1 MAKAAKIKLKKTLY
15 VGLGGTGVAAL
26 LKVKKCFIDSYGEI
40 PPMIGFL
47 AIDTDTAAFS
57 KEETSNLGASIKL
70 DASELLVCTVK
81 NALPTYRSNPTAYDW
96 VPPKNVNNLRNI
108 AGLGA
113 GQVRSNG
120 RFIAYYNYNTIQA
133 NISTAITKIHQ
144 LIPNTSKY
152 TIDTNKDGVEYA
164 TTINVFASVA
174 GGTGSGMLIDTLCL
188 INKAMKDLALQYSLY
203 PWIVLPEIFKSM
215 SNSPAMANVRY
226 NAYGAIRSLDYI
238 EHLDPNDPAINFGY
252 TTITEPLFDYAFVLN
267 NLNQAGVA
275 FDKLTDLVDVV
286 AKSAFL
292 PANKMGD
299 EISSPFDNI
308 RHQQN
313 GGVYNILDKKAWAA
327 STGSAELIYDN
338 QAVGRA
344 YAYRIIAQLCDSMSQ
359 ASSDGTE
366 DANRFV
372 DHQDVLIRENE
383 GRNDVID
390 SLILPSP
397 EYVLTIDENT
407 TINDINTYIE
417 YNTGNRVDAELQ
429 SNLSKKIE
437 NTNRE
442 FVGYLSNLLDTTTSG
457 CVDVSLQFIRSLK
470 TLISMCRDEMEEEKN
485 ELNAQNA
492 IPMQWEADLNGIK
505 RTGIGA
511 IFGSKIDEDNVEML
525 SQKLTNYVSSIRE
538 EKRRLWAIRF
548 YNDFEGTVTNYEQQL
563 QNLKA
568 HLTRIHDK
576 YSDELLRQQQLAS
589 STSKFQL
596 FLHQSDVYKV
606 SRYGLDESVKADFH
620 SHFSN
625 RGGLLQWLS
634 LSKDQVDSQIWH
646 FAKDTTPVVKAV
658 NVSIDEV
665 LSTLPEEEVIGYLEQ
680 LKVLASPLW
689 SYNTQGFNQ
698 TQLALDKFVIV
709 GVGNRDTS
717 ILSTKSEYSTIFDT
731 NGNHASFAST
741 YQKDRV
747 YVLVVEDL
755 LPIYAVNNF
764 STYKSDFEQKQAVN
778 YPMAA
783 YLDEKLNNRITS
795 ENFNVMPTIEQD
807 NILQLWVWGFVF
819 GYIHFDPDTNF
830 YWIRSRSR
838 GEAIHKYRF
847 NLNKQRD
854 VAFDIFKTEGLY
866 HEIEAL
872 LNSEISRHGNEAIN
886 QKIQSIKD
894 EETYLEQYANIS
906 PLEQANL
913 EDPKFK
919 AVLNLVN
926 QEIAIMTN

>member
-1 MAKAAKIKLKKTLY
+1 MEKAKIKLKKTLY
-15 VGLGGTGVAAL
+15 IGLGGTGVSAL

-57 KEETSNLGASIKL
+57 KEETSNSGSTIRLNP
-70 DASELLVCTVK
+70 SELLVCTVK
-81 NALPTYRSNPTAYDW
+81 NALPTYRSNPAAYDW

-120 RFIAYYNYNTIQA
+120 RFIAYYNFNTIQT
-133 NISTAITKIHQ
+133 NISSAITKIHQ

-188 INKAMKDLALQYSLY
+188 VNKSMKELALPYNLY

-215 SNSPAMANVRY
+215 SSGPAMANVRY

-252 TTITEPLFDYAFVLN
+252 TTISEPLFDYAFVIN

-275 FDKLTDLVDVV
+275 FDKIGDLIDVV

-308 RHQQN
+308 RHHQN
-313 GGVYNILDKKAWAA
+313 GGSFNILDKKAWAA

-344 YAYRIIAQLCDSMSQ
+344 YAYRVAALLCDSMSN
-359 ASSDGTE
+359 SHTDGTE
-366 DANRFV
+366 EANRFV
-372 DHQDVLIRENE
+372 DSQNVLIREND

-390 SLILPSP
+390 ALISPAP
-397 EYVLTIDENT
+397 EYVLTIDLDT
-407 TINDINTYIE
+407 TTNDINAYIE
-417 YNTGNRVDAELQ
+417 YNSGTRIDEELK
-429 SNLSKKIE
+429 SSLSRKTE

-442 FVGYLSNLLDTTTSG
+442 FEMFLSNLMDTTNSG
-457 CVDVSLQFIRSLK
+457 CVGAALQFIRSLK
-470 TLISMCRDEMEEEKN
+470 TLIGLCRNEMEREQEAFN
-485 ELNAQNA
+485 EQNG
-492 IPMQWEADLNGIK
+492 IPKQWEADLKSIR

-511 IFGSKIDEDNVEML
+511 VFGSKTDEDNVEML
-525 SQKLTNYVSSIRE
+525 TQKLTNHVTNLRE
-538 EKRRLWAIRF
+538 EKRRLWAVRF
-548 YNDFEGTVTNYEQQL
+548 YNDFEMTVSGFERQL
-563 QNLKA
+563 QNLHS
-568 HLTRIHDK
+568 HLNGIHDK

-606 SRYGLDESVKADFH
+606 SQYGMDDSIKADFH
-620 SHFSN
+620 TYFSN
-625 RGGLLQWLS
+625 AGGLLQWLS
-634 LSKDQVDSQIWH
+634 LSKEQVDAQIWN
-646 FAKDTTPVVKAV
+646 FAKRTSPVQKATG
-658 NVSIDEV
+658 VSIDDV
-665 LSTLPEEEVIGYLEQ
+665 LKAMEPDTVKNYLEQ

-689 SYNTQGFNQ
+689 SYNTQGYNQ
-698 TQLALDKFVIV
+698 TQLSLDKFVIV

-717 ILSTKSEYSTIFDT
+717 IIKTSPEYNTVFDT
-731 NGNHASFAST
+731 NGSHASFAST
-741 YQKDRV
+741 YQNDRI

-755 LPIYAVNNF
+755 LPIYAVNNY
-764 STYKSDFEQKQAVN
+764 SAYKSDYEQKQAQN

-783 YLDEKLNNRITS
+783 YLDEKLNNRIIS
-795 ENFNVMPTIEQD
+795 ENFDVMPTIEQD

-819 GYIHFDPDTNF
+819 GYIHFDPETNY
-830 YWIRSRSR
+830 YWIRSKNR
-838 GEAIHKYRF
+838 GDAIHKYRF

-866 HEIEAL
+866 HEIEEL
-872 LNSEISRHGNEAIN
+872 LNTEISRHGNEAIN
-886 QKIQSIKD
+886 QKIQQIKD
-894 EETYLEQYANIS
+894 DESYLEQYANLS
-906 PLEQANL
+906 PLEQSNL

>member
-1 MAKAAKIKLKKTLY
+1 MTRTKIKLKKTLY
-15 VGLGGTGVAAL
+15 IGLGGTGVAAL

-57 KEETSNLGASIKL
+57 KEETSNLGAPIRL
-70 DASELLVCTVK
+70 DSSELLVCTVK

-188 INKAMKDLALQYSLY
+188 INKSMKEMSIQYNLY
-203 PWIVLPEIFKSM
+203 PWIVFPEIFKSM
-215 SNSPAMANVRY
+215 SKGPAMANVRY

-275 FDKLTDLVDVV
+275 FDKLGDLVDVI

-292 PANKMGD
+292 PANKMGYD
-299 EISSPFDNI
+299 
-308 RHQQN
+308 
-313 GGVYNILDKKAWAA
+313 ILDKKAWAA
-327 STGSAELIYDN
+327 STGSAELVYNN

-344 YAYRIIAQLCDSMSQ
+344 FAYRIITQLCKSMSQ
-359 ASSDGTE
+359 AFSDGTAS
-366 DANRFV
+366 ANKFV

-383 GRNDVID
+383 GRDDVID
-390 SLILPSP
+390 SLISPAP

-407 TINDINTYIE
+407 TINDINSYID
-417 YNTGNRVDAELQ
+417 YNAGNRIDADLQ
-429 SNLSKKIE
+429 KNLTKKI
-437 NTNRE
+437 NDTNRE
-442 FVGYLSNLLDTTTSG
+442 FKNYLSDLMDNTTDG
-457 CVDVSLQFIRSLK
+457 CVGVSLQFIRSLK
-470 TLISMCRDEMEEEKN
+470 TLIGLCKEEMENEKT
-485 ELNAQNA
+485 ELNAQNS
-492 IPMQWEADLNGIK
+492 IPMQWEADLAGIK
-505 RTGIGA
+505 KTGISA
-511 IFGSKIDEDNVEML
+511 LFGSKVDEDNIDML
-525 SQKLTNYVSSIRE
+525 SQKLTNYVSSLRE

-548 YNDFEGTVTNYEQQL
+548 YNDFESTINDYEQQL
-563 QNLKA
+563 LNLKS
-568 HLTRIHDK
+568 HLRRICDK
-576 YSDELLRQQQLAS
+576 YSDELLRQQQYAS

-596 FLHQSDVYKV
+596 FLHQADVYNV
-606 SRYGLDESVKADFH
+606 SNYDLDGSIKADFH
-620 SHFSN
+620 SYFSN
-625 RGGLLQWLS
+625 RGGLAQWLS
-634 LSKDQVDSQIWH
+634 LSKEQVDTQIWN
-646 FAKDTTPVVKAV
+646 FAKETTPVVNAV

-665 LSTLPEEEVIGYLEQ
+665 LKAMTPDEVKNYLEQ

-689 SYNTQGFNQ
+689 SYNTQGYNQ

-717 ILSTKSEYSTIFDT
+717 ILATNPEYNTVFDT

-741 YQKDRV
+741 YQNDRV

-755 LPIYAVNNF
+755 LPIYAVNNY
-764 STYKSDFEQKQAVN
+764 STYKSDYEQKQAQN
-778 YPMAA
+778 YPMVA
-783 YLDEKLNNRITS
+783 YLDEKLNNRIIS

-819 GYIHFDPDTNF
+819 GYIHYDPETNY
-830 YWIRSRSR
+830 YWIRSKSR
-838 GEAIHKYRF
+838 GDAIHKYRF

-866 HEIEAL
+866 HEIEDL

-886 QKIQSIKD
+886 QKIQQIKD
-894 EETYLEQYANIS
+894 DDSYLEQYSNIS
-906 PLEQANL
+906 PLEKANL

>member
-1 MAKAAKIKLKKTLY
+1 MKIKLKKTLY
-15 VGLGGTGVAAL
+15 IGLGGTGVATL

-47 AIDTDTAAFS
+47 AIDTDTAALN
-57 KEETSNLGASIKL
+57 KEETSNLGSPIRL
-70 DASELLVCTVK
+70 EQSELLVCTVR
-81 NALPTYRSNPTAYDW
+81 NALPTYRSSPAKFDW
-96 VPPKNVNNLRNI
+96 VPPRNVNNLRNI

-113 GQVRSNG
+113 GAVRSNG
-120 RFIAYYNYNTIQA
+120 RFIAYYNFKTIQA
-133 NISTAITKIHQ
+133 NITTAINKIHQ
-144 LIPNTSKY
+144 LIPSTSKY
-152 TIDTNKDGVEYA
+152 TIDTNRDGIEYA

-188 INKAMKDLALQYSLY
+188 INKSMKEMSMQYNLY
-203 PWIVLPEIFKSM
+203 PWIVLPEIFKAM
-215 SNSPAMANVRY
+215 NNGPAMANVCY

-252 TTITEPLFDYAFVLN
+252 TTITEPLFDYAFVMN
-267 NLNQAGVA
+267 NLNQAGVV
-275 FDKLTDLVDVV
+275 FNRLSDLVDVI

-313 GGVYNILDKKAWAA
+313 GGVYDILDKKAWAA

-344 YAYRIIAQLCDSMSQ
+344 YAYRIVTQLCDSMTQ
-359 ASSDGTE
+359 VGADGTE
-366 DANRFV
+366 NANRFV
-372 DHQDVLIRENE
+372 DHQNVLIRENE

-390 SLILPSP
+390 ALISPVP

-407 TINDINTYIE
+407 TINDINNYID
-417 YNTGNRVDAELQ
+417 YNAGTRIDGELQ
-429 SNLSKKIE
+429 SNLSKKID

-442 FVGYLSNLLDTTTSG
+442 FKTFLSNLMDTTTSG
-457 CVDVSLQFIRSLK
+457 CVGVSLQFIRSLK
-470 TLISMCRDEMEEEKN
+470 TLISLCREEMVCERDN
-485 ELNAQNA
+485 FNIQNG
-492 IPMQWEADLNGIK
+492 IPIQWESDLKGIK

-511 IFGSKIDEDNVEML
+511 IFGSKVDEDNADML
-525 SQKLTNYVSSIRE
+525 TQKLTNYVTNCRE

-548 YNDFEGTVTNYEQQL
+548 YDDFVNIVSDYEQQL
-563 QNLKA
+563 KNLDSYI
-568 HLTRIHDK
+568 TRIHDK
-576 YSDELLRQQQLAS
+576 YSDELLRQQQLSS

-596 FLHQSDVYKV
+596 FLHQSDVYEV
-606 SRYGLDESVKADFH
+606 SRYGLDNSIKAEFH
-620 SHFSN
+620 THFSN
-625 RGGLLQWLS
+625 NGGLIQWLS
-634 LSKDQVDSQIWH
+634 LSKDQVDNQIWN
-646 FAKDTTPVVKAV
+646 FVKGTTPVINAV
-658 NVSIDEV
+658 NVSIDDALREMTPDMV
-665 LSTLPEEEVIGYLEQ
+665 KNYLEQ

-689 SYNTQGFNQ
+689 SYNTQGYNQ

-717 ILSTKSEYSTIFDT
+717 LLTTNSEYNTIFDT

-741 YQKDRV
+741 YQNDRI

-755 LPIYAVNNF
+755 LPIYAVNNY
-764 STYKSDFEQKQAVN
+764 STYKSDYEQKQAQK
-778 YPMAA
+778 YPMVA
-783 YLDEKLNNRITS
+783 YLDEKLNNRIIS

-819 GYIHFDPDTNF
+819 NYIHFDSETGY
-830 YWIRSRSR
+830 YWIRSRRR
-838 GEAIHKYRF
+838 GDAIHKYRF

-854 VAFDIFKTEGLY
+854 VAFDIFKTEGLF
-866 HEIEAL
+866 HEIEDM
-872 LNSEISRHGNEAIN
+872 LNTEISRHGNEAIN
-886 QKIQSIKD
+886 QKIQQIKD
-894 EETYLEQYANIS
+894 DDSYLDSYANIS
-906 PLEQANL
+906 PLELANL
-913 EDPKFK
+913 EDPKFRS
-919 AVLNLVN
+919 VLNLVN

>member
-1 MAKAAKIKLKKTLY
+1 MKIKLKKTLY
-15 VGLGGTGVAAL
+15 IGLGGTGVATL

-47 AIDTDTAAFS
+47 AIDTDTAALN
-57 KEETSNLGASIKL
+57 KEETSNLGSPIRL
-70 DASELLVCTVK
+70 EQSELLVCTVR
-81 NALPTYRSNPTAYDW
+81 NALPTYRSSPAKFDW
-96 VPPKNVNNLRNI
+96 VPPRNVNNLRNI

-113 GQVRSNG
+113 GAVRSNG
-120 RFIAYYNYNTIQA
+120 RFIAYYNFKTIQA
-133 NISTAITKIHQ
+133 NITTAINKIHQ
-144 LIPNTSKY
+144 LIPSTSKY
-152 TIDTNKDGVEYA
+152 TIDTNRDGIEYA

-188 INKAMKDLALQYSLY
+188 INKSMKEMSMQYNLY
-203 PWIVLPEIFKSM
+203 PWIVLPEIFKAM
-215 SNSPAMANVRY
+215 NNGPAMANVCY

-252 TTITEPLFDYAFVLN
+252 TTITEPLFDYAFVMN
-267 NLNQAGVA
+267 NLNQAGVV
-275 FDKLTDLVDVV
+275 FNRLSDLVDVI

-313 GGVYNILDKKAWAA
+313 GGVYDILDKKAWAA

-344 YAYRIIAQLCDSMSQ
+344 YAYRIVTQLCDSMTQ
-359 ASSDGTE
+359 VGADGTE
-366 DANRFV
+366 NANRFV
-372 DHQDVLIRENE
+372 DHQNVLIRENE

-390 SLILPSP
+390 ALISPVP

-407 TINDINTYIE
+407 TINDINNYID
-417 YNTGNRVDAELQ
+417 YNAGTRIDGELQ
-429 SNLSKKIE
+429 SNLSKKID

-442 FVGYLSNLLDTTTSG
+442 FKTFLSNLMDTTTSG
-457 CVDVSLQFIRSLK
+457 CVGVSLQFIRSLK
-470 TLISMCRDEMEEEKN
+470 TLISLCREEMVCERDN
-485 ELNAQNA
+485 FNIQNG
-492 IPMQWEADLNGIK
+492 IPIQWESDLKGIK

-511 IFGSKIDEDNVEML
+511 IFGSKVDEDNADML
-525 SQKLTNYVSSIRE
+525 TQKLTNYVTNCRE

-548 YNDFEGTVTNYEQQL
+548 YDDFVNIVSDYEQQL
-563 QNLKA
+563 KNLDSYI
-568 HLTRIHDK
+568 TRIHDK
-576 YSDELLRQQQLAS
+576 YSDELLRQQQLSS

-596 FLHQSDVYKV
+596 FLHQSDVYEV
-606 SRYGLDESVKADFH
+606 SRYGLDDSIKAEFH
-620 SHFSN
+620 THFSN
-625 RGGLLQWLS
+625 NGGLIQWLS
-634 LSKDQVDSQIWH
+634 LSKDQVDNQIWN
-646 FAKDTTPVVKAV
+646 FVKGTTPVINAV
-658 NVSIDEV
+658 NVSIDDALREMTPDMV
-665 LSTLPEEEVIGYLEQ
+665 KNYLEQ

-689 SYNTQGFNQ
+689 SYNTQGYNQ

-717 ILSTKSEYSTIFDT
+717 LLTTNSEYNTIFDT

-741 YQKDRV
+741 YQNDRI

-755 LPIYAVNNF
+755 LPIYAVNNY
-764 STYKSDFEQKQAVN
+764 STYKSDYEQKQAQK
-778 YPMAA
+778 YPMVA
-783 YLDEKLNNRITS
+783 YLDEKLNNRIIS

-819 GYIHFDPDTNF
+819 NYIHFDSETGY
-830 YWIRSRSR
+830 YWIRSRRR
-838 GEAIHKYRF
+838 GDAIHRYRF

-866 HEIEAL
+866 HEIEDM
-872 LNSEISRHGNEAIN
+872 LNTEISRHGNEAIN
-886 QKIQSIKD
+886 QKIQQIKD
-894 EETYLEQYANIS
+894 DESYLDSYANIS
-906 PLEQANL
+906 PLELANL
-913 EDPKFK
+913 EDPKFRS
-919 AVLNLVN
+919 VLNLVN

>member
-1 MAKAAKIKLKKTLY
+1 MATAKIKLKKTLY
-15 VGLGGTGVAAL
+15 IGLGGTGVAAL
-26 LKVKKCFIDSYGEI
+26 LKVKKCFIDSYDEI

-57 KEETSNLGASIKL
+57 KEETSNLGEPIRL
-70 DASELLVCTVK
+70 DSSELLVCTVK
-81 NALPTYRSNPTAYDW
+81 NALPTYRSNPSAYDW

-113 GQVRSNG
+113 GAVRSNG
-120 RFIAYYNYNTIQA
+120 RFIAYYNFNTIQA
-133 NISTAITKIHQ
+133 NISTAVNKIHQ
-144 LIPNTSKY
+144 LIPSTSKY

-188 INKAMKDLALQYSLY
+188 INKSMKEMSMQYNLY
-203 PWIVLPEIFKSM
+203 PWIVLPEIFKAM
-215 SNSPAMANVRY
+215 NNGPAMANVRY
-226 NAYGAIRSLDYI
+226 NAYGTIRSLDYI

-275 FDKLTDLVDVV
+275 FNNLKDLVDVI

-299 EISSPFDNI
+299 EINSPFDNI

-313 GGVYNILDKKAWAA
+313 GGVYDILNKKAWAA

-344 YAYRIIAQLCDSMSQ
+344 YAYRIVAQLCDSMSQ
-359 ASSDGTE
+359 ASTDGTA

-372 DHQDVLIRENE
+372 DHQSVLIRENE

-390 SLILPSP
+390 ALISPAP

-407 TINDINTYIE
+407 TINDINSYIE
-417 YNTGNRVDAELQ
+417 YNAGIRIDGELQ

-442 FVGYLSNLLDTTTSG
+442 LESFLRNLMDTTTSG
-457 CVDVSLQFIRSLK
+457 CIGVSLQFIRSLK
-470 TLISMCRDEMEEEKN
+470 TLLSLCRDEMAGEKEKFN
-485 ELNAQNA
+485 IQTG
-492 IPMQWEADLNGIK
+492 IPMQWESDLNGIR

-511 IFGSKIDEDNVEML
+511 LLGSKLDEDNVEML
-525 SQKLTNYVSSIRE
+525 THKLTNYATSLRE

-548 YNDFEGTVTNYEQQL
+548 YNDFESTVSIYEQQL
-563 QNLKA
+563 QNL
-568 HLTRIHDK
+568 HSHITRIHDK

-596 FLHQSDVYKV
+596 YLHQSDVYKV
-606 SRYGLDESVKADFH
+606 SQYILDNSVKADFH
-620 SHFSN
+620 THFSN
-625 RGGLLQWLS
+625 NGGLIQLLS
-634 LSKDQVDSQIWH
+634 LSKEQVDTQIWN
-646 FAKDTTPVVKAV
+646 FAKGTTPVINAV
-658 NVSIDEV
+658 NVSIDKVLESMPTDEV
-665 LSTLPEEEVIGYLEQ
+665 KYYLEQ
-680 LKVLASPLW
+680 LKVLAAPLW
-689 SYNTQGFNQ
+689 SYNTQGYNQ
-698 TQLALDKFVIV
+698 TQLSLDKFVIV
-709 GVGNRDTS
+709 GIGNRDTS
-717 ILSTKSEYSTIFDT
+717 ILATSPEYNTIFDT

-741 YQKDRV
+741 YQNDRV

-755 LPIYAVNNF
+755 LPIYAVNNY
-764 STYKSDFEQKQAVN
+764 STYKSDYEQKQAQN

-783 YLDEKLNNRITS
+783 YLDEKLNNRIIS

-819 GYIHFDPDTNF
+819 GYIHFDPDTNY
-830 YWIRSRSR
+830 YWIRSKSR
-838 GEAIHKYRF
+838 GDAIHKYRF

-866 HEIEAL
+866 HEIEDL

-886 QKIQSIKD
+886 QKIQQIKD
-894 EETYLEQYANIS
+894 EDTYYEQYANIS

>member
-1 MAKAAKIKLKKTLY
+1 MAKIKLKKTLY
-15 VGLGGTGVAAL
+15 IGLGGTGVAAL

-57 KEETSNLGASIKL
+57 KEETSNLGASIRL
-70 DASELLVCTVK
+70 DSSELLVCSVQ
-81 NALPTYRSNPTAYDW
+81 NALPTYKSNPTAFDW

-120 RFIAYYNYNTIQA
+120 RFIAYYNYNKIQA
-133 NISTAITKIHQ
+133 NISTAITKVHQ

-152 TIDTNKDGVEYA
+152 TIDTNRDGVEYA
-164 TTINVFASVA
+164 TSINVFASVA

-188 INKAMKDLALQYSLY
+188 INKSMKDLALQYSLY
-203 PWIVLPEIFKSM
+203 PWIVLPEIFKSI
-215 SNSPAMANVRY
+215 SSGPAMANVRY

-252 TTITEPLFDYAFVLN
+252 TTINEPLFDYAFVLN

-275 FDKLTDLVDVV
+275 FDKLSDLVDVI

-313 GGVYNILDKKAWAA
+313 GGVYDILDKKAWAA
-327 STGSAELIYDN
+327 STGSSELIYDN

-344 YAYRIIAQLCDSMSQ
+344 YAYRIIAQLCDSMNQ
-359 ASSDGTE
+359 AISDGTE
-366 DANRFV
+366 EANKFV
-372 DHQDVLIRENE
+372 DHQNVLIRENE
-383 GRNDVID
+383 GRDDVID
-390 SLILPSP
+390 SLISSFP

-407 TINDINTYIE
+407 TINDINGYIE
-417 YNTGNRVDAELQ
+417 YNAGNRIDTELQ
-429 SNLSKKIE
+429 RNLSKKIE

-442 FVGYLSNLLDTTTSG
+442 FESFLGSLMDNTNSG
-457 CVDVSLQFIRSLK
+457 CVGVSLQFIRSLK
-470 TLISMCRDEMEEEKN
+470 TLIGLCKGEMESEK
-485 ELNAQNA
+485 ETLNAQNET
-492 IPMQWEADLNGIK
+492 PMQWESDLKGIK
-505 RTGIGA
+505 KSGISA
-511 IFGSKIDEDNVEML
+511 FFGSKVDEDNVEML
-525 SQKLTNYVSSIRE
+525 TQKLTNYVSNLRE
-538 EKRRLWAIRF
+538 EKRRIWAIRF
-548 YNDFEGTVTNYEQQL
+548 YNDFESTISSYEQQL
-563 QNLKA
+563 QNLNS
-568 HLTRIHDK
+568 HLTKIHDK

-589 STSKFQL
+589 STSKFQI
-596 FLHQSDVYKV
+596 FLHQTDVYQV
-606 SRYGLDESVKADFH
+606 SRYSLDDSIKADFH
-620 SHFSN
+620 SHFSK
-625 RGGLLQWLS
+625 RGGLVQWLS
-634 LSKDQVDSQIWH
+634 LSKDQVDTQIWN
-646 FAKDTTPVVKAV
+646 FAKDTTPVINAV
-658 NVSIDEV
+658 NVTIDEV
-665 LSTLPEEEVIGYLEQ
+665 LGQMSQEEVIGYFEQ

-689 SYNTQGFNQ
+689 SYNTQGFNK

-717 ILSTKSEYSTIFDT
+717 ILVTKPEYNRVFDT

-741 YQKDRV
+741 YQTDRV

-764 STYKSDFEQKQAVN
+764 STYKSDYEQKQAIN
-778 YPMAA
+778 HPMAA
-783 YLDEKLNNRITS
+783 YLDEKLNNRIIS

-819 GYIHFDPDTNF
+819 GYIHFDPETNY
-830 YWIRSRSR
+830 YWIRSKSR

-866 HEIEAL
+866 HEIENL
-872 LNSEISRHGNEAIN
+872 LNTEISRHGNEAIN
-886 QKIQSIKD
+886 QKIQNIKD
-894 EETYLEQYANIS
+894 EDSYLDTYANIS
-906 PLEQANL
+906 PLEQSNL

>member
-1 MAKAAKIKLKKTLY
+1 MATAKIKLKKTLY
-15 VGLGGTGVAAL
+15 VGLGGTGVATL

-57 KEETSNLGASIKL
+57 KEETSNLNTPIRL
-70 DASELLVCTVK
+70 DQNELLVCTVK
-81 NALPTYRSNPTAYDW
+81 NALPTYKSNPTTYDW

-120 RFIAYYNYNTIQA
+120 RFIAYYNFNTIQA

-144 LIPNTSKY
+144 LIPHTSKY
-152 TIDTNKDGVEYA
+152 SIDTNKDGVEYA

-188 INKAMKDLALQYSLY
+188 INKSMKDLALQYNLY
-203 PWIVLPEIFKSM
+203 PWIVLPEIFKSI
-215 SNSPAMANVRY
+215 NNGPAMANVRY

-275 FDKLTDLVDVV
+275 FNKPSDLEDVI

-313 GGVYNILDKKAWAA
+313 GGVYDILNKKAWVA

-338 QAVGRA
+338 QAIGHA
-344 YAYRIIAQLCDSMSQ
+344 YAYRIITQLCDSIRQ
-359 ASSDGTE
+359 AGSDGTE

-383 GRNDVID
+383 GRDDVID
-390 SLILPSP
+390 SLLSPAP
-397 EYVLTIDENT
+397 EYVLTIDENI
-407 TINDINTYIE
+407 TINDINGYID
-417 YNTGNRVDAELQ
+417 YNAGNRIDADIQ

-442 FVGYLSNLLDTTTSG
+442 FVTFLSNLMDNTHSG
-457 CVDVSLQFIRSLK
+457 CVGISLQFIRSLK
-470 TLISMCRDEMEEEKN
+470 TLIGLCRDEMEQEKN
-485 ELNAQNA
+485 RLNDQNA
-492 IPMQWEADLNGIK
+492 IPMQWDTDLNGIK
-505 RTGIGA
+505 KTGIAGLW
-511 IFGSKIDEDNVEML
+511 GSKVNENNVEML
-525 SQKLTNYVSSIRE
+525 TQKLTNYVSSLRE

-548 YNDFEGTVTNYEQQL
+548 YNDFENTVNSYERQL
-563 QNLKA
+563 QNLQS
-568 HLTRIHDK
+568 HLTQIHNK
-576 YSDELLRQQQLAS
+576 YADELLRQQQLAS

-606 SRYGLDESVKADFH
+606 SRYSLDDSIKTDFH
-620 SHFSN
+620 THFAGNNS
-625 RGGLLQWLS
+625 LIQWLS
-634 LSKDQVDSQIWH
+634 LSKEQIDSQMWN
-646 FAKDTTPVVKAV
+646 FAKDTAPVISAV
-658 NVSIDEV
+658 NVTIDEV
-665 LSTLPEEEVIGYLEQ
+665 LVKMAPEVVKTYLEQ

-717 ILSTKSEYSTIFDT
+717 VLSTNPEFNTAFDT

-741 YQKDRV
+741 YQNDRI
-747 YVLVVEDL
+747 YVLVVENL
-755 LPIYAVNNF
+755 LPIYAVNNY
-764 STYKSDFEQKQAVN
+764 STYKNDFEQKQANN

-783 YLDEKLNNRITS
+783 YLDEKLNNRMLS

-819 GYIHFDPDTNF
+819 GYIHFDPETDF
-830 YWIRSRSR
+830 YWIRSKSR
-838 GEAIHKYRF
+838 GDAIHKYRF

-866 HEIEAL
+866 HEIEEL
-872 LNSEISRHGNEAIN
+872 LNNEISRHGNEPIN

-894 EETYLEQYANIS
+894 EDSYLLDYADIS
-906 PLEQANL
+906 PLEKGNL
-913 EDPKFK
+913 ENPKFK
-919 AVLNLVN
+919 TVLNLVS

>member
-1 MAKAAKIKLKKTLY
+1 MAIKLKKTLY

-26 LKVKKCFIDSYGEI
+26 LKVKKCFVDSYGEV
-40 PPMIGFL
+40 PPMIGLL
-47 AIDTDTAAFS
+47 AIDTDTAALN
-57 KEETSNLGASIKL
+57 KEVTSNLGAPIKL
-70 DASELLVCTVK
+70 DSSELLVCTVS
-81 NALPTYRSNPTAYDW
+81 NALPTYRSNPNAYDW

-120 RFIAYYNYNTIQA
+120 RFIAYYNFNTIQS
-133 NISTAITKIHQ
+133 NISTAITKINQ

-152 TIDTNKDGVEYA
+152 TIDTNRDGVEYA

-188 INKAMKDLALQYSLY
+188 INKSMKDLALQCNIY
-203 PWIVLPEIFKSM
+203 PWIVLPEVFASM
-215 SNSPAMANVRY
+215 NNGPSMANVRY

-252 TTITEPLFDYAFVLN
+252 TTINEPLFDYAFVLN
-267 NLNQAGVA
+267 NLNRAGVA
-275 FDKLTDLVDVV
+275 FDKLNDLVDVI

-313 GGVYNILDKKAWAA
+313 GGVYDILNKKAWAA

-372 DHQDVLIRENE
+372 DHQNVLIRENE
-383 GRNDVID
+383 GRDDVID
-390 SLILPSP
+390 SLLSPAP

-407 TINDINTYIE
+407 TINDINGYID
-417 YNTGNRVDAELQ
+417 YNAGNRIDAGLQ
-429 SNLSKKIE
+429 ANLAQKIA
-437 NTNRE
+437 NTERE
-442 FVGYLSNLLDTTTSG
+442 FGSFLKELMDNTTNG
-457 CVDVSLQFIRSLK
+457 CVGASLQFIRSLK
-470 TLISMCRDEMEEEKN
+470 TIINLCRVEMESEK
-485 ELNAQNA
+485 ETYNAQNS
-492 IPMQWEADLNGIK
+492 IPVQWESDLVGIK
-505 RTGIGA
+505 KTGIGA
-511 IFGSKIDEDNVEML
+511 IFGSKVDEDNVEML
-525 SQKLTNYVSSIRE
+525 SQKLTNYVSSLRE
-538 EKRRLWAIRF
+538 EKRRIWAIRF
-548 YNDFEGTVTNYEQQL
+548 YNDFEATVSNYEQQL
-563 QNLKA
+563 QNLQS
-568 HLTRIHDK
+568 HLMRIHDK

-589 STSKFQL
+589 STSKFQM

-606 SRYGLDESVKADFH
+606 SSYGLDDSIKADFH
-620 SHFSN
+620 THFSQK
-625 RGGLLQWLS
+625 GGLVQWLS
-634 LSKDQVDSQIWH
+634 LSKEQVDTQIWN
-646 FAKDTTPVVKAV
+646 FAKNTAPVVGAV
-658 NVSIDEV
+658 NVSIDDV
-665 LSTLPEEEVIGYLEQ
+665 LRQMPVEEVKNYLEQ

-689 SYNTQGFNQ
+689 SYNTHGYNQ
-698 TQLALDKFVIV
+698 TQLTLDKFVII
-709 GVGNRDTS
+709 GVCDRDMS
-717 ILSTKSEYSTIFDT
+717 ILATNSEYNTIFDT

-741 YQKDRV
+741 YQNDRV

-755 LPIYAVNNF
+755 LPIYAVNNY
-764 STYKSDFEQKQAVN
+764 STYKSDFESKQAN
-778 YPMAA
+778 GHPMAA
-783 YLDEKLNNRITS
+783 YLDEKLNNRILS
-795 ENFNVMPTIEQD
+795 ENFDVMPTIEQD

-819 GYIHFDPDTNF
+819 GYIHYDDATNY
-830 YWIRSRSR
+830 YWIRSKSR

-866 HEIEAL
+866 HEIEDL
-872 LNSEISRHGNEAIN
+872 LNTEISRHGNEAIN
-886 QKIQSIKD
+886 QKIQEIKD
-894 EETYLEQYANIS
+894 QDTYLEKYANLS
-906 PLEQANL
+906 PLEQSNL

-926 QEIAIMTN
+926 QEIALMTN

>member
-1 MAKAAKIKLKKTLY
+1 M
-15 VGLGGTGVAAL
+15 AAL

-47 AIDTDTAAFS
+47 AIDTDTSAFS
-57 KEETSNLGASIKL
+57 KEETSNLGSSIKL
-70 DASELLVCTVK
+70 DASELLVCTVRH
-81 NALPTYRSNPTAYDW
+81 ALQTYRNNPAAYDW
-96 VPPKNVNNLRNI
+96 VPPRNVNNLRNI

-120 RFIAYYNYNTIQA
+120 RFIAYYNFNTIQS
-133 NISTAITKIHQ
+133 NISSAIRKIHQ
-144 LIPNTSKY
+144 LIPNSSKY
-152 TIDTNKDGVEYA
+152 SIDTNKDGVEYS
-164 TTINVFASVA
+164 TIINVFASVA
-174 GGTGSGMLIDTLCL
+174 GGTGSGMLIDVLCL
-188 INKAMKDLALQYSLY
+188 INKSMKEMALQYNLY
-203 PWIVLPEIFKSM
+203 PWIVLPEVFKSM
-215 SNSPAMANVRY
+215 NMGPAMANVRY

-252 TTITEPLFDYAFVLN
+252 TSISEPLFDYAFVLN
-267 NLNQAGVA
+267 NLNQAGVV
-275 FDKLTDLVDVV
+275 FDKLSDLVDVI

-308 RHQQN
+308 RHQQD
-313 GGVYNILDKKAWAA
+313 GGVYDILNKKAWAA

-344 YAYRIIAQLCDSMSQ
+344 FAYRIVTQLCKSMSQ
-359 ASSDGTE
+359 ATSDGTD
-366 DANRFV
+366 DANKFV
-372 DHQDVLIRENE
+372 DHQNVLIREND
-383 GRNDVID
+383 GRDDVID
-390 SLILPSP
+390 SLLSPTP

-407 TINDINTYIE
+407 TINDIDRYID
-417 YNTGNRVDAELQ
+417 YNAGKRIDDELQ
-429 SNLSKKIE
+429 NNLSKKID

-442 FVGYLSNLLDTTTSG
+442 FAVYLGNLMDNTADG
-457 CVDVSLQFIRSLK
+457 CVGVSLQFIRSLK
-470 TLISMCRDEMEEEKN
+470 TLIGLCKDEMEDEKN
-485 ELNAQNA
+485 ELNAQNT
-492 IPMQWEADLNGIK
+492 IPMQWGAELNGIK
-505 RTGIGA
+505 RTGISA
-511 IFGSKIDEDNVEML
+511 FFGSKIDEDNVDML
-525 SQKLTNYVSSIRE
+525 TQKLSNYVSSLRE

-548 YNDFEGTVTNYEQQL
+548 YNDFETTINNYEQQL
-563 QNLKA
+563 QNLKS
-568 HLTRIHDK
+568 HLRKICDK
-576 YSDELLRQQQLAS
+576 YSDDLLRQQQLAS

-596 FLHQSDVYKV
+596 FLHQTDIYNV
-606 SRYGLDESVKADFH
+606 SKYGLDDSIKADFH
-620 SHFSN
+620 SYFLN
-625 RGGLLQWLS
+625 RGGLVQWLS
-634 LSKDQVDSQIWH
+634 LSKEQVDTQIWN
-646 FAKDTTPVVKAV
+646 FAKDTAPVINAV

-665 LSTLPEEEVIGYLEQ
+665 LAQMSEEEIVGYLDQ

-717 ILSTKSEYSTIFDT
+717 ILATKPQFSTLFDT

-741 YQKDRV
+741 NQNDRV

-764 STYKSDFEQKQAVN
+764 SAYKSDFEQKQATN
-778 YPMAA
+778 HPMAA
-783 YLDEKLNNRITS
+783 YLDEKLNNRIIS

-819 GYIHFDPDTNF
+819 GYIHFDPETNY
-830 YWIRSRSR
+830 YWIRSKSR

-866 HEIEAL
+866 HEIEDL
-872 LNSEISRHGNEAIN
+872 LNAEISKHGNEAIN
-886 QKIQSIKD
+886 QKLQSIKD
-894 EETYLEQYANIS
+894 EESYLDSYANLS
-906 PLEQANL
+906 SLEQANL

-919 AVLNLVN
+919 SVLNLVN

>member
-1 MAKAAKIKLKKTLY
+1 MEKAKIKLKKTLY
-15 VGLGGTGVAAL
+15 IGLGGTGVWAL

-57 KEETSNLGASIKL
+57 KEETSNSGATIRL
-70 DASELLVCTVK
+70 NPSELLVCTVK
-81 NALPTYRSNPTAYDW
+81 NALPTYRSNPAAYDW
-96 VPPKNVNNLRNI
+96 VPPKNVNNLRSI

-120 RFIAYYNYNTIQA
+120 RFIAYYNFNTIQT
-133 NISTAITKIHQ
+133 NISSAITKIHQ

-188 INKAMKDLALQYSLY
+188 VNKSMKELALQYNLY

-215 SNSPAMANVRY
+215 SSGPAMANVRY

-252 TTITEPLFDYAFVLN
+252 TTISEPLFDYAFVIN
-267 NLNQAGVA
+267 NLNQAGIA
-275 FDKLTDLVDVV
+275 FDKIGDLIDVV

-313 GGVYNILDKKAWAA
+313 GGSFNILDKKAWAA

-344 YAYRIIAQLCDSMSQ
+344 YAYRVAALLCDSMSN
-359 ASSDGTE
+359 SHTDGTAE
-366 DANRFV
+366 ANRFV
-372 DHQDVLIRENE
+372 DSQNVLIREND

-390 SLILPSP
+390 ALISPAP
-397 EYVLTIDENT
+397 EYVLTIDLDT
-407 TINDINTYIE
+407 TIDDLNAYIE
-417 YNTGNRVDAELQ
+417 YNSGTRIDEELK
-429 SNLSKKIE
+429 SSLSRKTE

-442 FVGYLSNLLDTTTSG
+442 FEMFLSNLMDTTNSG
-457 CVDVSLQFIRSLK
+457 CVGAALQFIRSLK
-470 TLISMCRDEMEEEKN
+470 TLIGLCRSEMEREQEAFN
-485 ELNAQNA
+485 EQNG
-492 IPMQWEADLNGIK
+492 IPKQWESDLKSIR

-511 IFGSKIDEDNVEML
+511 VFGSKIDDDNVDML
-525 SQKLTNYVSSIRE
+525 TQKLTNHVTNLRE
-538 EKRRLWAIRF
+538 EKRRLWAVRF
-548 YNDFEGTVTNYEQQL
+548 YNDFEMTVSGFERQL
-563 QNLKA
+563 QNLHS
-568 HLTRIHDK
+568 HLIAIHDE
-576 YSDELLRQQQLAS
+576 YSDGLLRQQQLAS

-606 SRYGLDESVKADFH
+606 SQYGMDDSIKADFH
-620 SHFSN
+620 TYFSN
-625 RGGLLQWLS
+625 AGGLLQWLA
-634 LSKDQVDSQIWH
+634 LSKEQVDAQIWN
-646 FAKDTTPVVKAV
+646 FAKRTSPVQKAV
-658 NVSIDEV
+658 GVSIDDV
-665 LSTLPEEEVIGYLEQ
+665 LKAMAPDTVKNYLEQ

-689 SYNTQGFNQ
+689 SYNTQGYNQ
-698 TQLALDKFVIV
+698 TQLSLDKFVIV

-717 ILSTKSEYSTIFDT
+717 VIKTSPEFNTVFDT
-731 NGNHASFAST
+731 NGSHASFAST
-741 YQKDRV
+741 YQNDRI

-755 LPIYAVNNF
+755 LPIYAVNNY
-764 STYKSDFEQKQAVN
+764 SAYKSDYEQKQAQN
-778 YPMAA
+778 HQMAA
-783 YLDEKLNNRITS
+783 YLDEKLNNRIIS
-795 ENFNVMPTIEQD
+795 ENFDVMPTIEQD

-819 GYIHFDPDTNF
+819 GYIHFDPETNY
-830 YWIRSRSR
+830 YWIRSKNR
-838 GEAIHKYRF
+838 GDAIHKYRF

-866 HEIEAL
+866 HEIEEL
-872 LNSEISRHGNEAIN
+872 LNTEISRHGNEAIN
-886 QKIQSIKD
+886 RKIQQIKD
-894 EETYLEQYANIS
+894 DESYLEEYANLS
-906 PLEQANL
+906 PLEHSNL

>member
-1 MAKAAKIKLKKTLY
+1 MGKIKLKKTLY
-15 VGLGGTGVAAL
+15 IGLGGTGVATL

-57 KEETSNLGASIKL
+57 KEETSNLGASIRL
-70 DASELLVCTVK
+70 DSSELLVCTVK
-81 NALPTYRSNPTAYDW
+81 HALATYRSNPTAYDW
-96 VPPKNVNNLRNI
+96 VPSKNVNNLRNI
-108 AGLGA
+108 SGLGA

-120 RFIAYYNYNTIQA
+120 RFIAYYNFNTIQS
-133 NISTAITKIHQ
+133 NITSAIVKIHQ

-188 INKAMKDLALQYSLY
+188 INKSMKEMSLQYNLY

-215 SNSPAMANVRY
+215 SSGPAMSNVRY
-226 NAYGAIRSLDYI
+226 NTYGAIRSLDFI

-275 FDKLTDLVDVV
+275 FDKLNDLIDVI

-308 RHQQN
+308 RHQQD
-313 GGVYNILDKKAWAA
+313 GGVYNILNKKAWAA

-344 YAYRIIAQLCDSMSQ
+344 YAYRIIAQLCNSVNQ
-359 ASSDGTE
+359 AVADGTDE
-366 DANRFV
+366 ANKFV
-372 DHQDVLIRENE
+372 DHQSVLIRENE
-383 GRNDVID
+383 GRDDVID
-390 SLILPSP
+390 SLISSYP
-397 EYVLTIDENT
+397 EYILTIDENT
-407 TINDINTYIE
+407 TINDINNYIDD
-417 YNTGNRVDAELQ
+417 NAGNRIDAILQ
-429 SNLSKKIE
+429 TNLSNKIA

-442 FVGYLSNLLDTTTSG
+442 FESYLSNLMDNTTSG
-457 CVDVSLQFIRSLK
+457 CVGVSLQFIHSLK
-470 TLISMCRDEMEEEKN
+470 ALISLFKAEMESEKQN
-485 ELNAQNA
+485 LNAINS
-492 IPMQWEADLNGIK
+492 IPKQWEADLNGIK
-505 RTGIGA
+505 KSGISA
-511 IFGSKIDEDNVEML
+511 FFGSKVDEDNVEML
-525 SQKLTNYVSSIRE
+525 TQKLTNHVSNLRE

-548 YNDFEGTVTNYEQQL
+548 YNDFENTINNYEQQL
-563 QNLKA
+563 QNLNS
-568 HLTRIHDK
+568 HLTKIHDK

-596 FLHQSDVYKV
+596 YLHQSEVYNV
-606 SRYGLDESVKADFH
+606 SKFRLDDSIKADFH
-620 SHFSN
+620 THFSKE
-625 RGGLLQWLS
+625 GGLLKLLS
-634 LSKDQVDSQIWH
+634 LSKEQVDAQIWNY
-646 FAKDTTPVVKAV
+646 ARNTSPVRNAV

-665 LSTLPEEEVIGYLEQ
+665 LSRMSSEEVINYIDQ

-698 TQLALDKFVIV
+698 TQLDLDRFVIV

-717 ILSTKSEYSTIFDT
+717 ILATTPEFNTKFDT
-731 NGNHASFAST
+731 NGNHASYAST
-741 YQKDRV
+741 YQNDRV
-747 YVLVVEDL
+747 YVLIVEDL
-755 LPIYAVNNF
+755 LPIYAVNNYG
-764 STYKSDFEQKQAVN
+764 TYKSDYDQKLATN
-778 YPMAA
+778 HPMAA
-783 YLDEKLNNRITS
+783 YLDEKLNNRIIS
-795 ENFNVMPTIEQD
+795 ESFNIMPTIEQD

-819 GYIHFDPDTNF
+819 GYIHFDPETNY
-830 YWIRSRSR
+830 YWIRSKSR

-866 HEIEAL
+866 HEIEDL
-872 LNSEISRHGNEAIN
+872 LNAEISRHGNEAIN

-894 EETYLEQYANIS
+894 EESYLESYANIS